1 MRKRVIA
8 KGNIHSSDHLRALVT
23 DTMPG
28 DIPIIISNDGF
39 YRNVKAGPHPNIE
52 RREFVQRL
60 LDSPK
65 PYTKPYR
72 YHITK
77 GDRSSRKLSL
87 IHPGGQLAIAKFYQ
101 EDGHLICYHSRK
113 SKASIRSPSKVG
125 SLFFVRGPY
134 SERNKFKKSGIDTV
148 DIETTVSNPASYFSY
163 RGVRRAFEFFNSPQY
178 VGLEKKYPLMCL
190 ADISKCFHSIYTHTL
205 YWATADIET
214 AKDNTSHQTFSNRFD
229 RLMQSVNFNET
240 NGICVGAE
248 VSRVFAELI
257 LSAVDKRV
265 IARLANQGLRWEVDY
280 EFRRYVDDF
289 FIFSQSENVNSRL
302 LIALEIELSNF
313 NLHLNNEKTLLIR
326 RPFLTK
332 KSHLVHEADKAL
344 NAFFGR
350 FIISSLSGDEG
361 YGYTYPERLWRSESV
376 LRIFLDDIKTSCFG
390 KGCGYDA
397 VGAYVIGALSA
408 RVTALISSFDRAIER
423 EDARPEDFVNAIGL
437 LLKAIYFFYN
447 VDPTISSSLRAAQ
460 SAIQS
465 FDFFKAKI
473 PDRLPFLREK
483 IVLWTYHFIRA
494 FKDAEKFR
502 SIEVVPLEA
511 INVLLVLGEVG
522 LSEALAQKSIT
533 DFCEPVDQLGYFEIV
548 SYLFCIKDDRHF
560 NDLRDALFKRAEV
573 ILLGGEDLRIDAQ
586 SAFLAL
592 DLLGCPYI
600 QRTSRAKLFNKLRK
614 QIGLAPVTVPA
625 ALAAVETFEQ
635 QGWFVQWDSANLL
648 HMIRKKELS
657 AVY

>member
-8 KGNIHSSDHLRALVT
+8 KGNIHRSDHLRALVT

-39 YRNVKAGPHPNIE
+39 YRNVKAGPHANLE
-52 RREFVQRL
+52 RRQFVERL
-60 LDSPK
+60 LTSPK

-77 GDRSSRKLSL
+77 GGKSSRKLSL
-87 IHPGGQLAIAKFYQ
+87 IHPGGQLDIAKFYQ
-101 EDGHLICYHSRK
+101 DDGHLICYHSRK

-148 DIETTVSNPASYFSY
+148 DIETSVSNPASYFSY
-163 RGVRRAFEFFNSPQY
+163 RGVTRAFKFFNSMQY
-178 VGLEKKYPLMCL
+178 LDLEKKYSVMCL
-190 ADISKCFHSIYTHTL
+190 ADISKCFHSLYTHTL

-257 LSAVDKRV
+257 LSEVDRRV
-265 IARLANQGLRWEVDY
+265 IARLTHKGLKWGVDY

-289 FIFSQSENVNSRL
+289 FIFCQSDDVVAKVL
-302 LIALEIELSNF
+302 MALEIELSGF
-313 NLHLNNEKTLLIR
+313 NLHLNNEKTSIIR
-326 RPFLTK
+326 RPFVTE

-344 NAFFGR
+344 DAFFGR
-350 FIISSLSGDEG
+350 FISSSVGGDGG
-361 YGYTYPERLWRSESV
+361 YGYSFPERIWRSQSV
-376 LRIFLDDIKTSCFG
+376 FRMFLDDIKTSCFD

-397 VGAYVIGALSA
+397 VGSYVIGALSA
-408 RVTALISSFDRAIER
+408 RVTGLIASYDRAIER
-423 EDARPEDFVNAIGL
+423 GDAKSEDFVGAIAL
-437 LLKAIYFFYN
+437 LLQAIYFFYN
-447 VDPTISSSLRAAQ
+447 VDPTISSSLRVAQ

-465 FDFFKAKI
+465 FNFFKEKI
-473 PDRLPFLREK
+473 PGRTPFLREK
-483 IVLWTYHFIRA
+483 IALWTYHFIKA
-494 FKDAEKFR
+494 FKDAGNFR
-502 SIEVVPLEA
+502 SVEVVPLEA

-522 LSEALAQKSIT
+522 LDEALVQKSIL

-548 SYLFCIKDDRHF
+548 SFLFCVRDNPNF
-560 NDLRDALFKRAEV
+560 GPLRAALFKRARA
-573 ILLGGEDLRIDAQ
+573 ILLEGDNPRIDAQ

-592 DLLGCPYI
+592 DILGCPYI
-600 QRTSRAKLFNKLRK
+600 DRPSRAKLFNNLRK
-614 QIGLAPVTVPA
+614 NIGLSPVSVA
-625 ALAAVETFEQ
+625 ASIAAVKTFEMQ
-635 QGWFVQWDSANLL
+635 PWFVQWDGANLL

>member
-8 KGNIHSSDHLRALVT
+8 KGNIHRSDHLRALIT

-39 YRNVKAGPHPNIE
+39 YRNVKADPHPNVE
-52 RREFVQRL
+52 RREFIDRL
-60 LDSPK
+60 FDSPK

-77 GDRSSRKLSL
+77 GGRSSRQLSL
-87 IHPGGQLAIAKFYQ
+87 IHPSGQLAIAKFYQ
-101 EDGHLICYHSRK
+101 EDGHLICFHSRK

-134 SERNKFKKSGIDTV
+134 SERNKYKKAGIDTV

-163 RGVRRAFEFFNSPQY
+163 RGVTRVYKFFNSSEFTE
-178 VGLEKKYPLMCL
+178 LEKKYLVMCL
-190 ADISKCFHSIYTHTL
+190 ADISKCFNSIYTHTL
-205 YWATADIET
+205 YWATADIDT
-214 AKDNTSHQTFSNRFD
+214 AKDNTNHQTFSNRFD

-257 LSAVDKRV
+257 LSEVDKRV
-265 IARLANQGLRWEVDY
+265 ISRLAALGFQWKVDY

-289 FIFSQSENVNSRL
+289 LIFSQSEEVSADVL
-302 LIALEIELSNF
+302 MAIEMELSNF
-313 NLHLNNEKTLLIR
+313 NLHLNREKTSLVR
-326 RPFLTK
+326 RPFVTE
-332 KSHLVHEADKAL
+332 KSCLVRAADKAL
-344 NAFFGR
+344 KSFFER
-350 FIISSLSGDEG
+350 FIVGNISSDSG
-361 YGYTYPERLWRSESV
+361 YGYSYPERIWRHQNL
-376 LRIFLDDIKTSCFG
+376 LRLFLDDIKTSCLD

-397 VGAYVIGALSA
+397 VSGYIIGALSA
-408 RVTALISSFDRAIER
+408 RVIALISSFDRAIQR
-423 EDARPEDFVNAIGL
+423 ENAKPEDFVGAIVL
-437 LLKAIYFFYN
+437 LLEAIYFFYN
-447 VDPTISSSLRAAQ
+447 VDPTTSSSLRVAQ

-465 FDFFKAKI
+465 FNFIKEKI
-473 PDRLPFLREK
+473 PERTPFLREK
-483 IVLWTYHFIRA
+483 IVLWTYQFVMA
-494 FKDAEKFR
+494 FKHGAKIR
-502 SIEVVPLEA
+502 SVGVVPLEA

-522 LSEALAQKSIT
+522 INEALGQKSIS
-533 DFCEPVDQLGYFEIV
+533 DFCEPVDKMEYFEVI
-548 SYLFCIKDDRHF
+548 SYLFCIKNSSNF
-560 NDLRDALFKRAEV
+560 TNLRNSLYKRAEA
-573 ILLGGEDLRIDAQ
+573 ILLGHEDIRVDAQ

-600 QRTSRAKLFNKLRK
+600 DRSRRAKLFNKLRK
-614 QIGLAPVTVPA
+614 QIGLAQVAVA
-625 ALAAVETFEQ
+625 SAQAAVETFEHQ
-635 QGWFVQWDSANLL
+635 SWFVQWDDTNLL